1 VSQPTPRRLKAAC
14 EDLAGRDAALAGAYA
29 AIGVPV
35 WREGD
40 ASYGVLAKMIAY
52 QQITTKAA
60 TTIWDR
66 VEAFLGEVTP
76 ERVLS
81 CDQEELRACGLS
93 RPKLA
98 HLNSIAEAV
107 VTGALNLERV
117 ATADLDSARA
127 EMLAVK
133 GIGPWTADLF
143 LLYAA
148 RNMDAFPHGDVGL
161 MEAHRRLGA
170 YDTRMTNKEF
180 SAHAEGWRP
189 YRGVAAH
196 LLWGWLNAE
205 RAKSG
210 MPPA

>member
-1 VSQPTPRRLKAAC
+1 MTELTPRKLKAGC
-14 EDLAGRDAALAGAYA
+14 EELARRDTALKRAYA
-29 AIGVPV
+29 AIGVPE

-40 ASYGVLAKMIAY
+40 ASYPVLAKMIAY

-60 TTIWDR
+60 TTIWGR
-66 VEAFLGEVTP
+66 VEEFLGEVTP
-76 ERVLS
+76 EAVLG
-81 CDQEELRACGLS
+81 CDQEQLRTCGLS

-107 VTGALNLERV
+107 VSGTLNLERV
-117 ATADLDSARA
+117 AGAEIDSARE
-127 EMLAVK
+127 EMLRVK

-148 RNMDAFPHGDVGL
+148 RNMDAFPAGDVGL
-161 MEAHRRLGA
+161 MEAHKRLGG

-180 SAHAEGWRP
+180 SDHAEGWRP

-205 RAKSG
+205 RAKNG
-210 MPPA
+210 QPPA